1 MKYLLFISAILLIIL
16 IFTPLVEAQ
25 VSPPLLPSGP
35 SQTPV
40 DGGLGLLAAA
50 GGGYALKKLRDRK
63 KAQENSL
70 KDLNL

>member
-16 IFTPLVEAQ
+16 ILTPLVEAQ

>member
-1 MKYLLFISAILLIIL
+1 
-16 IFTPLVEAQ
+16 
-25 VSPPLLPSGP
+25 LLPSGP
-35 SQTPV
+35 SQTPI